1 MAKISKN
8 AEKFPI
14 EWDGT
19 VKGGENKNDSI
30 PTNYDITWGGHSVD
44 GYTGDRKRL
53 LNQLSRTEP
62 NPGTFFEDYDV
73 NGDGVINVAELTLL
87 NNLHASGE
95 YTFNGALLDVP
106 GNPSVDGGNATQN
119 GYIYNVILGGVVPP
133 KASDGHGLNTF
144 TWGDVNFIQEIVDGI
159 GTGSRRARQDRLNK
173 ILDDEDKKKK
183 LIHLI
188 CRIKGEKVYDDYT
201 ESGNIEVKVEDVEL
215 VAENIIGKVKLEI
228 KSGV

>member
-1 MAKISKN
+1 MAKKPKN

-19 VKGGENKNDSI
+19 VKGGENQGDSI
-30 PTNYDITWGGHSVD
+30 PSNKNIIWG
-44 GYTGDRKRL
+44 
-53 LNQLSRTEP
+53 N
-62 NPGTFFEDYDV
+62 NP
-73 NGDGVINVAELTLL
+73 
-87 NNLHASGE
+87 
-95 YTFNGALLDVP
+95 
-106 GNPSVDGGNATQN
+106 
-119 GYIYNVILGGVVPP
+119 
-133 KASDGHGLNTF
+133 F
-144 TWGDVNFIQEIVDGI
+144 TWGDVAFIQEIVDGI

-201 ESGNIEVKVEDVEL
+201 EVGDVEVKVDDVEL
-215 VAENIIGKVKLEI
+215 VAENIIGKIKLEI